1 MRKAVFFNPA
11 APLFS
16 KKRRTCRKKT
26 FSALHF
32 PRDGVWYCSDCKR
45 EGNGIMSAGQQMHLT
60 HSSARLCPAAAGML
74 FFVLLLNL
82 VLTMFAP
89 PPESSAFAVSKAF
102 APQSPRIAAEHSGN
116 LAAMHDGAGNGV
128 QVQMRGGRTSP
139 TFARRLQTEAARFN
153 PARASESVPNRPDR
167 IGTPAQT
174 FLFQLFPRCFLPV
187 RAGPIPA

>member
-1 MRKAVFFNPA
+1 MW
-11 APLFS
+11 
-16 KKRRTCRKKT
+16 T
-26 FSALHF
+26 
-32 PRDGVWYCSDCKR
+32 
-45 EGNGIMSAGQQMHLT
+45 GQQMHLT

-82 VLTMFAP
+82 ALTVFAP
-89 PPESSAFAVSKAF
+89 PPEASTLVISEAF
-102 APQSPRIAAEHSGN
+102 APQSPRIASEHSGN
-116 LAAMHDGAGNGV
+116 LAAMHEGSGSGV

-153 PARASESVPNRPDR
+153 PARASESVPNWPDR